1 MSSRGVSK
9 SDFIAVAE
17 GRALSFIRKDE
28 IVAIVPAE
36 NPKASLVYLKNWT
49 SREGEALT
57 AAETSDAI
65 YARLVMRVEEGSA

>member
-17 GRALSFIRKDE
+17 GRALSFIRRDE

-36 NPKASLVYLKNWT
+36 DPKTSLIYLKNGT
-49 SREGEALT
+49 SGEGNALT